1 MARITKVKVT
11 IILIILI
18 FITVG
23 IFSTVSLSTDNSE
36 QVSLQVTPS
45 PLIDVVLTKSKTS
58 TNVTNFDTDL
68 LNALRNQG
76 VDTSLVNIT
85 SIEAENVD
93 IANGFTWQQDVS
105 SSIGSIRI
113 TNNGKDVVMEG
124 NRTNPGKNAI
134 WIIPDKDQEQEFS
147 FSYDIDYGDSF
158 NAAGML
164 LRVQQSGNT
173 LTGYMLSF
181 NNRSGSNWYNAA
193 GSNYGAIWRFTY
205 VIGQNSTNM
214 TKTLLGGIDIDQSGT
229 LNVKV
234 TDSEITITG
243 GGMSSSVT
251 YAFSQEF
258 GSGYGFFSDH
268 YDHNC
273 NEIGSFE
280 LTGIGLTTTDVRKFT
295 EVLREPEWRDNSIR
309 VLVNISDV
317 QNEELN
323 NTSQLGEL
331 VTRLINEN
339 INFAAWGK
347 SANQSQFQNLI
358 NSNNGNGIF
367 INNSSYSN
375 SIQSTAVYIKSLID
389 QIDTNN
395 QYILLDSQTVLT
407 SDPEDVFNNTA
418 DENYPYGKWRIV
430 HDYLYYENNIG
441 QFSQSRRYI
450 DDMITKFDKTGK
462 YTITYADN
470 PVNPSEVYVHRRPVA
485 LLKSTKS
492 GTNLSLISSSYDLDS
507 YSQGNNGVAEEEWRY
522 KRTTDNTWTVG
533 KPTSISSNT
542 DYVVQLRV
550 KDYQGTWS
558 YPVSVYATNR
568 SDALPIA
575 SFGIVNNEITRYETL
590 EVVDTSYDP
599 YGGSITSRVW
609 EVYKGS
615 TRIYSGT
622 QPLTTYT
629 DLGEYTMTLTVRNN
643 RNLTSET
650 YSRKFK
656 IIEDSI
662 APEVVAS
669 PESSDWTQSVNVSL
683 NFSDLGGSNFRSY
696 QYAITD
702 SQATPTSWSSAI
714 TNASDIITIN
724 QEGVKYLHIRAQDN
738 AGNMSDDRVLGE
750 YKIDN
755 SGPNIEVT
763 GDMETIVIDKLDL
776 NINVTDTLS
785 GLKNIKIN
793 GQEVQN
799 GTNTFIKNGEYTIVA
814 EDNVGNTS
822 TKVINIE
829 NIYYE
834 CNAGLEHPIYSSTY
848 DECPICDAFEG
859 LKVTVQSHIYNAQN
873 QGVEYENPKNAT
885 ITEYYNDVK
894 ENPKNVGAYNYELK
908 VVYEGNE
915 YKTGLTGKYTIDIR
929 TLTIDGIVA
938 TNRTYDKSNFEIEV
952 EGGVLHNL
960 VEGNPD
966 NIGFELNGAY
976 VENNT
981 AGEQTVKI
989 REVEL
994 TNNNPVN
1001 YELVQPSDIKV
1012 EILQKELNIV
1022 DIHADDKIYDGNDII
1037 RLSGGNLVGVYE
1049 GDEVTFVLPE
1059 TGKSESKNV
1068 GIHKITIEEITIE
1081 GEDAFNYILKQPELG
1096 EVQANIT
1103 KREVYVE
1110 KLKGKTRAYDG
1121 TNIVEVIEGNLVNK
1135 VNGDSLTAV
1144 VPPTGISESAEVG
1157 RWNVSIDD
1165 IVLIGDDK
1173 DNYVIN
1179 QPQEGEIKVIIMRD
1193 EGILEIGCDSKKFD
1207 RLPIEPYVISN
1218 NSTAEVSY
1226 KFYKVGTNEE
1236 IEKPYEIGDYEVVA
1250 SMDTD
1255 GNYTPDQTDRVPF
1268 SITKPDEPIIKVDG
1282 KINEING
1289 EEIETS
1295 AEEPVGLRYKDS
1307 FKIRIDISNIGIGS
1321 GYASEVA
1328 VNLPE
1333 GIEISENS
1341 EMNNQYG
1348 WKLTENI
1355 LTTDIYSIENDI
1367 DNEIYP
1373 NDEGRY
1379 LEVELIVTKQDK
1391 EKMELPIEVS
1401 VKQQDKHGDIIEYSE
1416 ENSVNSKIVI
1426 NTEYKFFDA
1435 SVKNRIYGLI
1445 LTDATT
1451 KKQETFDVYQHD
1463 GEIIKAELSDKR
1475 VASSIATIN
1484 YQIVLKN
1491 EGNDDGIVTNITN
1504 ILPKGITFNTNENKG
1519 WKIDNTGS
1527 ISYGEEIELK
1537 PGETKKI
1544 QLLLNWDL
1552 RTQSLGTREN
1562 QVAVS
1567 SANDIDEILVN
1578 EEKMNITESNN
1589 YSSSEILI
1597 SLPTG
1602 SNVIQ
1607 YIMIVFVDLLILSIG
1622 ITLIKKYVLK
1632 KEK

>member
-1 MARITKVKVT
+1 MRIMAL
-11 IILIILI
+11 ILLI
-18 FITVG
+18 FIAVG
-23 IFSTVSLSTDNSE
+23 FLSTVSFSRDDSQ

-45 PLIDVVLTKSKTS
+45 PLIDVVLTKSKTD

-214 TKTLLGGIDIDQSGT
+214 TKTLLRGIDIDQSGT

-295 EVLREPEWRDNSIR
+295 EVLREPEWRDNSIK
-309 VLVNISDV
+309 VLVNITDV
-317 QNEELN
+317 QNEELS

-339 INFAAWGK
+339 INFVAWGK
-347 SANQSQFQNLI
+347 SANQTQFQNLI
-358 NSNNGNGIF
+358 NANNGNGTF
-367 INNSSYSN
+367 INNSSYSS
-375 SIQSTAVYIKSLID
+375 SIQNTATYIKSLIN

-407 SDPEDVFNNTA
+407 SDPEDAFNNTA

-441 QFSQSRRYI
+441 QFAQSRQYMNN
-450 DDMITKFDKTGK
+450 MITRFDKTGK

-470 PVNPSEVYVHRRPVA
+470 AVNPSEIYVHRRPVA
-485 LLKSTKS
+485 LLNSTKNGNS
-492 GTNLSLISSSYDLDS
+492 IALTSNSYDLDS
-507 YSQGNNGVAEEEWRY
+507 YSQGNNGIAEEEWKY
-522 KRTTDNTWTVG
+522 KRTTDANWTTG
-533 KPTSISSNT
+533 KLTTLSNDT

-558 YPVSVYATNR
+558 YPISVYATNR
-568 SDALPIA
+568 TDALPIA

-590 EVVDTSYDP
+590 DVVDTSYDP
-599 YGGSITSRVW
+599 YGGTITSRVW
-609 EVYKGS
+609 EVYKGD

-650 YSRKFK
+650 YSRKFT

-702 SQATPTSWSSAI
+702 SQATPASWSAEI
-714 TNASDIITIN
+714 ANASDTITIN
-724 QEGVKYLHIRAQDN
+724 QEGVKYLHVRAQDN

-763 GDMETIVIDKLDL
+763 GDMETIVVDSL
-776 NINVTDTLS
+776 NLSLNVTDTLS
-785 GLKNIKIN
+785 GLKSIKIN

-799 GTNTFIKNGEYTIVA
+799 GTNTFIRNGEYTIVA

-848 DECPICDAFEG
+848 DGCPICDAFEG

-885 ITEYYNDVK
+885 IVEYYDGAI
-894 ENPKNVGAYNYELK
+894 ENPRNAGTYNYELK

-915 YKTGLTGKYTIDIR
+915 YKTGVIGTYTINPS
-929 TLTIDGIVA
+929 TLTINGIEA
-938 TNRTYDKSNFEIEV
+938 KDKTYDGTTLIEISQ
-952 EGGVLHNL
+952 G
-960 VEGNPD
+960 
-966 NIGFELNGAY
+966 
-976 VENNT
+976 
-981 AGEQTVKI
+981 Q
-989 REVEL
+989 
-994 TNNNPVN
+994 
-1001 YELVQPSDIKV
+1001 
-1012 EILQKELNIV
+1012 
-1022 DIHADDKIYDGNDII
+1022 
-1037 RLSGGNLVGVYE
+1037 LSGIFD

-1059 TGKSESKNV
+1059 HGLAENKNV
-1068 GIHKITIEEITIE
+1068 GTHNILIE
-1081 GEDAFNYILKQPELG
+1081 GITLEGRDALNYTLKQPDLED
-1096 EVQANIT
+1096 VQATIIE
-1103 KREVYVE
+1103 REVYVE
-1110 KLKGKTRAYDG
+1110 GLNGKNRAYDG
-1121 TNIVEVIEGNLVNK
+1121 TNIVEIIGGNLVNK

-1157 RWNVSIDD
+1157 RWSVSIGD
-1165 IVLIGDDK
+1165 IELIGEDK
-1173 DNYVIN
+1173 GNYIIT
-1179 QPQEGEIKVIIMRD
+1179 QPQEGEIKVSIMKE
-1193 EGILEIGCDSKKFD
+1193 EGVIVIGCDSKKFD
-1207 RLPIEPYVISN
+1207 RLPAEPYVISN
-1218 NSTAEVSY
+1218 NSTSEVTY
-1226 KFYKVGTNEE
+1226 KFYIAGTDEE
-1236 IEKPYEIGDYEVVA
+1236 IERPYEIGDYEVVA
-1250 SMDTD
+1250 SIETD
-1255 GNYTPDQTDRVPF
+1255 GNYTEDQTDRVPF

-1282 KINEING
+1282 AINEING
-1289 EEIETS
+1289 EEIETR
-1295 AEEPVGLRYKDS
+1295 AEQLVGIRYKDI

-1328 VNLPE
+1328 VALPE
-1333 GIEISENS
+1333 GIEISEDS
-1341 EMNNQYG
+1341 EINNQYG
-1348 WKLTENI
+1348 WKQSENI

-1379 LEVELIVTKQDK
+1379 LELELIVTKQDK

-1426 NTEYKFFDA
+1426 NTEYKLFDV

-1445 LTDATT
+1445 LTDADT

-1484 YQIVLKN
+1484 YQIVLTN
-1491 EGNDDGIVTNITN
+1491 EGNDEGIVTNITD
-1504 ILPKGITFNTNENKG
+1504 ILPKGITFNINENNG

-1527 ISYGEEIELK
+1527 ISYNKEIELL

-1544 QLLLNWDL
+1544 ELLLNWDL
-1552 RTQSLGTREN
+1552 RTQSLGSRKN
-1562 QVAVS
+1562 QVVVS
-1567 SANDIDEILVN
+1567 SLDDIDEILVN

-1589 YSSSEILI
+1589 YSSSEMLI

-1602 SNVIQ
+1602 SEVTE
-1607 YIMIVFVDLLILSIG
+1607 YIIIVFVSLLILSIG
-1622 ITLIKKYVLK
+1622 VTLIKKYVLK